1 MYKYLLIF
9 TLLFNG
15 FCFAQRDTSKYNRL
29 DELIQDG
36 KRYAIHNN
44 YLTAGF
50 GFAYSSVR
58 DLEQSMIGIDYVFH
72 IKRHHFQTGFL
83 MSGKEF
89 LSNNNIQGHLCYGY
103 RIENER
109 KNIAFFGGPS
119 YNTGVLPPVFRT
131 TDTLPARIY
140 DAIGFYASASYIR
153 KITYDIGFGVEGV
166 FEINNIQVFGGIKA
180 ILFFSGAYRGKAKIY
195 NKHVKRRVK

>member
-1 MYKYLLIF
+1 MAFSQK
-9 TLLFNG
+9 
-15 FCFAQRDTSKYNRL
+15 DTSKYNRL

-103 RIENER
+103 RIEDER

-140 DAIGFYASASYIR
+140 DAIGFYASASYVR